1 LEVARIPLTKM
12 PRATFVTYLNDTA
25 LTTLSNVTDDVLEEI
40 FDQNL
45 SVEDV
50 FEANNT

>member
-1 LEVARIPLTKM
+1 M

-25 LTTLSNVTDDVLEEI
+25 LTSFSNVTDDALDEI
-40 FDQNL
+40 FDQKV